1 MILPLLLFAAQA
13 TTPIPPLPKGNTLPL
28 DTSAETGVLAVVDRL
43 FLGLAKRDSAAILAE
58 GRTDAVTIVANENA
72 DGTHTIRQRAWA
84 EFAAGVK
91 PGPERYEEYMRNP
104 AVEIDGDIAMVWG
117 RYDFKIDGKLHHCG
131 VDHFGL
137 IRENG
142 AWKISSITWS
152 SRTTGCE

>member
-1 MILPLLLFAAQA
+1 MILSLLLLAAQP
-13 TTPIPPLPKGNTLPL
+13 TTPIPPLPKGTALAL
-28 DTSAETGVLAVVDRL
+28 DTSAEQTVLVVVDRL
-43 FLGLAKRDSAAILAE
+43 FQALTARDGAAILAE
-58 GRTDAVTIVANENA
+58 GRPEASTTVATERP
-72 DGTHTIRQRAWA
+72 DGTRTIRHQSWA
-84 EFAAGVK
+84 EFAAAIK

-142 AWKISSITWS
+142 AWKINSITWS